1 MAIIPILS
9 WLPGNA
15 TECFEFG
22 VFATNLAQRAQ
33 CPVILALDAICH
45 DSFTTPRFDLEKV
58 AVDSGKRL
66 AEKDV
71 KKLDAYQRYRLEE
84 DGISPWAVPGTPNG
98 MNLVTGNERDEWG
111 RVSTDPDVRVKM
123 MDKRSRKIETVRPDL
138 PKGYEWG
145 DDSARTGI
153 LGVGILD
160 GVITESVERLAAEG
174 FRFHC
179 HRPRTLWPVLED
191 TIEFVNSHERVY
203 VVEQSEGAQLAA
215 LLRSEGA
222 QSDKIV
228 SILKYDGLQFTVGEL
243 VAALRR
249 EEESR

>member
-1 MAIIPILS
+1 
-9 WLPGNA
+9 
-15 TECFEFG
+15 
-22 VFATNLAQRAQ
+22 
-33 CPVILALDAICH
+33 
-45 DSFTTPRFDLEKV
+45 
-58 AVDSGKRL
+58 
-66 AEKDV
+66 
-71 KKLDAYQRYRLEE
+71 
-84 DGISPWAVPGTPNG
+84 

-111 RVSTDPDVRVKM
+111 RVSTDPGVRVKM
-123 MDKRSRKIETVRPDL
+123 MDKRSRKIETVRPNL
-138 PKGYEWG
+138 PKGHEWG

-153 LGVGILD
+153 LCVGILE
-160 GVITESVERLAAEG
+160 GVITESVERLAADG
-174 FRFHC
+174 FSFHC

-222 QSDKIV
+222 QRDKII

-249 EEESR
+249 KEESR